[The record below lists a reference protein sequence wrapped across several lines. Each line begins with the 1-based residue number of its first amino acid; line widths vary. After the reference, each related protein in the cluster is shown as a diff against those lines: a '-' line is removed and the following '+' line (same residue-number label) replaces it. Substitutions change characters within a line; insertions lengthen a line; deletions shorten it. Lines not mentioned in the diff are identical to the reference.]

1 MEQAAWAT
9 EAHQACVLDSRGRIL
24 AERPFAHTGDAIAAF
39 AQWLHEVAGDE
50 PGQVAI
56 AIEIPRGAV
65 VETLV
70 ERGFHVYAINPK
82 QLDRFRDRHSVA
94 GATDDRRD
102 AFVLG
107 DLVRTDRPS
116 FRRLH
121 LDAPQLLLVRELSR
135 AEEML
140 LEEFRRSA

>member
-1 MEQAAWAT
+1 MKHQSAAEPGGASSDGGNGWWRT
-9 EAHQACVLDSRGRIL
+9 SIGYMWVSTGRLRPIRPACWTAAGASWPSAL
-24 AERPFAHTGDAIAAF
+24 FAHTGDAIAAF

-56 AIEIPRGAV
+56 AIEIPRGAG

-70 ERGFHVYAINPK
+70 ERGFHVYAITPK
-82 QLDRFRDRHSVA
+82 QLDRFRDRHNVA

-107 DLVRTDRPS
+107 DSVRT
-116 FRRLH
+116 
-121 LDAPQLLLVRELSR
+121 ER
-135 AEEML
+135 A
-140 LEEFRRSA
+140 